1 MTLVDW
7 LLGWGLGKVNYIKCL
22 KSLWNEKSGGET
34 KIYKRGRGMLGKRMG
49 SLKKGGCYPL
59 YDYETLQCNVL
70 FLNIDVK
77 FSEKFLKAMGCSRD
91 FFSTNLVHS
100 NFSFN
105 KIVKLWRTSFF
116 RNNQFFVSWE
126 LHVKVFLN
134 YPWQSDLICVWLR
147 HLLFIKLLIRYFRSD
162 YLWVFTRISTAFG

>member
-1 MTLVDW
+1 MVAGNGYLRYDG
-7 LLGWGLGKVNYIKCL
+7 LGEVGVLDEVGGLTVGVGGVGDVGGLGKVNYIKCL

-34 KIYKRGRGMLGKRMG
+34 KIYKRGS

-59 YDYETLQCNVL
+59 YDYETLQSNVL
-70 FLNIDVK
+70 FLNMDVK

-105 KIVKLWRTSFF
+105 KIVKL
-116 RNNQFFVSWE
+116 
-126 LHVKVFLN
+126 
-134 YPWQSDLICVWLR
+134 
-147 HLLFIKLLIRYFRSD
+147 
-162 YLWVFTRISTAFG
+162 